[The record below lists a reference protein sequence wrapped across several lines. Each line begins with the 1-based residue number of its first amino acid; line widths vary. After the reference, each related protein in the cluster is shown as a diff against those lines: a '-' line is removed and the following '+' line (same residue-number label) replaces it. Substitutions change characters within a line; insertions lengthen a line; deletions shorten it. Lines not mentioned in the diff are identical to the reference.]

1 VRLTFLVCCDSAIID
16 LTTNALSIIN
26 IIEDM
31 QTPGFP
37 FVLGRLD
44 ASKNYSRIGGELI
57 QSVVS
62 EEERGHGGT
71 DARVFRC

>member
-1 VRLTFLVCCDSAIID
+1 MLAFRK
-16 LTTNALSIIN
+16 
-26 IIEDM
+26 
-31 QTPGFP
+31 
-37 FVLGRLD
+37 LD